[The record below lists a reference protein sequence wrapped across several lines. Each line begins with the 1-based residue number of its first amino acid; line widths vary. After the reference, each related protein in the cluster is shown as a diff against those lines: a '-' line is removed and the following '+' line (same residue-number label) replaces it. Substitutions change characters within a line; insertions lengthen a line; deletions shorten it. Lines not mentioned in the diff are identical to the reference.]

1 MVLDQLPCTL
11 NDDFCHLYMNL
22 KNFQKSCRLLFKLVR
37 LLWPYDQESTRTN
50 RFCFFFRGQ
59 LCRQRPRSP
68 VVMKY
73 DRNYSVQKRETKLN
87 PCKHQRWKELSLGKP
102 AAWDTAWHGDVTR
115 SHPFITAVSR
125 SSILQTDG
133 RRHSDKPPHHEN
145 LSIFHKVSSF
155 SHCCRM
161 SVCVMC
167 ELLVHC

>member
-1 MVLDQLPCTL
+1 MTK
-11 NDDFCHLYMNL
+11 NL
-22 KNFQKSCRLLFKLVR
+22 HR
-37 LLWPYDQESTRTN
+37 RTGSV
-50 RFCFFFRGQ
+50 FFFRGQ

-87 PCKHQRWKELSLGKP
+87 PCKHQRWKELSLSKP
-102 AAWDTAWHGDVTR
+102 AAWDTAWHGDVTQ

-125 SSILQTDG
+125 SSILQNDG
-133 RRHSDKPPHHEN
+133 CRHSDKPPHHEN

-155 SHCCRM
+155 SHCCCM